1 MRRYKAV
8 DINWD
13 VDDPEDLNDLPT
25 EIEIPEELSV
35 DLDPNEP
42 YLDDID
48 DYLSD
53 VTGFLHCGYRL
64 VEY

>member
-48 DYLSD
+48 DYLFRRNRIPALWIS
-53 VTGFLHCGYRL
+53 VG
-64 VEY
+64 

>member
-35 DLDPNEP
+35 DLDPNES
-42 YLDDID
+42 YLDDI

-64 VEY
+64 VGY